1 MKILITGGNGYIG
14 RSLFHSLSLNHE
26 VISINRNTFDLTDSA
41 QTKLFFN
48 QSCAE
53 GGLFDWIIHTAVDG
67 GSRLKTDQDIV
78 LKNNLKMYYN
88 LLDNH
93 KFYSRFLSF
102 GSGAEI
108 LYPET
113 PYGFSKKIIA
123 DSMSE
128 KGGFYNIR
136 IYGLFD
142 ENELSTRFIKANILR
157 YINKQPME
165 VYSDKA
171 MDFFYMEDLKALVN
185 YYLGH
190 KDLPKTTACVY
201 PYTYRL
207 SKIADIIN
215 NLDSHKVDILVSQRN
230 EPNYD
235 VLSDDSCDFACDII
249 KCIGLEDGIRK
260 VYNVIKNQHHATK

>member
-14 RSLFHSLSLNHE
+14 RSLFHSLSRDHE

-53 GGLFDWIIHTAVDG
+53 GGSFDWVIHAAVDG

-88 LLDNH
+88 LLDNRQ
-93 KFYSRFLSF
+93 FYSRFLSF

-142 ENELSTRFIKANILR
+142 ENELPTRFIKANILR
-157 YINKQPME
+157 YINNQPME
-165 VYSDKA
+165 IHSDKA
-171 MDFFYMEDLKALVN
+171 MDFFYMEDLKSLVDH
-185 YYLGH
+185 YLSH

-207 SKIADIIN
+207 SRIANVIN
-215 NLDSHKVDILVSQRN
+215 QLDHHKVEVMTSQKS

-235 VLSDDSCDFACDII
+235 VFGDDSCEFACDII
-249 KCIGLEDGIRK
+249 KCIGLESGIERTYK
-260 VYNVIKNQHHATK
+260 KLKH

>member
-1 MKILITGGNGYIG
+1 MKILITGGNGYVGKAIAE
-14 RSLFHSLSLNHE
+14 SLNKNHE
-26 VISINRNTFDLTDSA
+26 VICPSRSFVDFTDSK

-48 QSCAE
+48 QCCAE
-53 GGLFDWIIHTAVDG
+53 GGYFDWVIHAAIEG
-67 GSRLKTDQDIV
+67 GSRLKIEQDSV

-88 LLDNH
+88 LLDNQQ
-93 KFYSRFLSF
+93 FFGRFLSF
-102 GSGAEI
+102 GSGAEV
-108 LYPET
+108 LFPDT

-142 ENELSTRFIKANILR
+142 ENELPTRFIKSNILR
-157 YINKQPME
+157 YINKQPIE
-165 VYSDKA
+165 IYSDKA

-185 YYLGH
+185 YYLNH

-207 SKIADIIN
+207 SNIADIIN
-215 NLDSHKVDILVSQRN
+215 NLDDHKVDILISPKN

-249 KCIGLEDGIRK
+249 KCIGLEDGIKK
-260 VYNVIKNQHHATK
+260 VYNVIKNQHYATK